1 MDNVYHCNY
10 ATKFDFLGKYMDE
23 IKTIMDFYLAK
34 AAASF
39 LIDLPRPRGLETV
52 YSFMSLHLFF
62 EAVF

>member
-1 MDNVYHCNY
+1 
-10 ATKFDFLGKYMDE
+10 MDE

-34 AAASF
+34 AAALF
-39 LIDLPRPRGLETV
+39 LIDLARPRGRETV